1 MNNLIEPCKKY
12 ISDKINVDLS
22 TEDATK
28 YIMVAFNSLNFNNK
42 TGLNKDDKK
51 LILTSVLDFVN
62 KDNSLENV
70 LQTLENERNTPVL
83 SIPYDFLVPFAV
95 LENEGN
101 LVKSFIEKPKYN
113 FQTNGGIYLM
123 KKEVLKLIPNDTFYN
138 ATDLIEKAISNDLKV
153 ISHSFKGYW
162 IDIGRHDDFEKAK
175 NEIEQVNF
183 S

>member
-51 LILTSVLDFVN
+51 LIITSVLDLVN

-83 SIPYDFLVPFAV
+83 SIPYDFEDTHTQPTYHYKTL
-95 LENEGN
+95 LIQST
-101 LVKSFIEKPKYN
+101 KKT
-113 FQTNGGIYLM
+113 FQY
-123 KKEVLKLIPNDTFYN
+123 K
-138 ATDLIEKAISNDLKV
+138 
-153 ISHSFKGYW
+153 
-162 IDIGRHDDFEKAK
+162 
-175 NEIEQVNF
+175 
-183 S
+183 